1 MGELDG
7 IGDAV
12 TGTLL
17 ARAVE
22 PEAGEARVGRTSET
36 TCLNCGTTLVGPY
49 CAACGQKA
57 HIRRSLR
64 GFGADLIAGL
74 FNFEGKFWRTLPML
88 AWRPGG
94 LTRRYIAGERARF
107 ISPTALYLFSV
118 FLMFAVL
125 SFSGMIGGDDI
136 GGSVKT
142 NMAEAAA
149 DQRATIAKLETER
162 RSAVSTPA
170 RLAKIDRRLAEA
182 RDDLEGIER
191 VRAGKAFQAEG
202 MDEPGVPPIVR
213 ATVSKV
219 QANPEKAVTSVQDAA
234 SKYSWLLIPL
244 SIPFMWLLFPF
255 NRRYRLYDHTV
266 FVTYSLSFMMML
278 VIVAGLLLAIGWTPV
293 AAFLWFVPPIHMYW
307 QLRGAYQLGWLSA
320 LVRAT
325 ALVIFCFIA
334 SLLFAMVIAA
344 IGVL

>member
-1 MGELDG
+1 MSEVEG
-7 IGDAV
+7 IGEIV
-12 TGTLL
+12 TGAAL
-17 ARAVE
+17 AVAVE
-22 PEAGEARVGRTSET
+22 PTAGGESERRDGA
-36 TCLNCGTTLVGPY
+36 CLNCSTPLIGTF

-57 HIRRSLR
+57 RVHRSLR
-64 GFGADLIAGL
+64 GFGADFIAGL

-88 AWRPGG
+88 GWRPGE
-94 LTRRYIAGERARF
+94 LTRRYISGERARF
-107 ISPTALYLFSV
+107 ISPVALYLFSV

-125 SFSGMIGGDDI
+125 SFSGMIGGDNI
-136 GGSVKT
+136 GGSVK
-142 NMAEAAA
+142 NNLAEAVSN
-149 DQRATIAKLETER
+149 QREVIVKLEAER
-162 RSAVSTPA
+162 RSVVGDAA
-170 RLAKIDRRLAEA
+170 RLAKIDRQLAAEKE
-182 RDDLEGIER
+182 DLAGIER
-191 VRAGKAFQAEG
+191 VRVGGPLEADGLN
-202 MDEPGVPPIVR
+202 EPGVPPLLR
-213 ATVSKV
+213 ETFARV

-278 VIVAGLLLAIGWTPV
+278 VILAGLLISIGWTPV

-307 QLRGAYQLGWLSA
+307 QLRGAYQLGWFSA
-320 LVRAT
+320 LIRAT
-325 ALVIFCFIA
+325 ALIIFCFIA

>member
-1 MGELDG
+1 MSDIDGLGE
-7 IGDAV
+7 AV

-17 ARAVE
+17 AHAIE
-22 PEAGEARVGRTSET
+22 PAAGEVRDNRTSESA
-36 TCLNCGTTLVGPY
+36 CLNCGTNLVGPY
-49 CAACGQKA
+49 CPACGQKA
-57 HIRRSLR
+57 HVRRSLR
-64 GFGADLIAGL
+64 GFGADFLAGL

-88 AWRPGG
+88 AWRPGD
-94 LTRRYIAGERARF
+94 LTRRYISGERARF
-107 ISPTALYLFSV
+107 ISPVALYLFSV

-125 SFSGMIGGDDI
+125 SFSGMIGGDNL
-136 GGSVKT
+136 GGTVKS
-142 NMAEAAA
+142 NLAEAVTE
-149 DQRATIAKLETER
+149 QKEVIAKLETER
-162 RSAVSTPA
+162 RSLDGEPA
-170 RLAKIDRRLAEA
+170 RVAEIDEKLVEERAALA
-182 RDDLEGIER
+182 GIER
-191 VRAGKAFQAEG
+191 VGDGKPFQAEG
-202 MDEPGVPPIVR
+202 MDEPGVPPLVR
-213 ATVSKV
+213 DTVAKV

-255 NRRYRLYDHTV
+255 NRRYRMYDHTV

-278 VIVAGLLLAIGWTPV
+278 VILAGLLIAMGWTPV
-293 AAFLWFVPPIHMYW
+293 AAFLWFVPPIHMYR